1 MADAKQFRIGSDV
14 VLLKDAKAREDIA
27 TLQSELNTTNDNV
40 TDANAKITSLQNQ
53 QATTTSNVSAI
64 NSRVGAAE
72 SNISKA
78 IERIATNE
86 NDIDSLE
93 GRATTSENDIAL
105 NKVNIATL
113 QTSNAGKI
121 DKTSITDSYQS
132 TDVDKVASAK
142 AVNDLYNLMQSSGNV
157 VIDNLTTDSAT
168 SPLSARQGKVLK
180 DSLDGSNSNISA
192 LQTGVT
198 SLQGTIASQNT
209 NIDALTARLDRMVHV
224 TEVVLPVAN
233 WQALS
238 AGGYYQTVDVS
249 GALSTDVPECDVK
262 QKDLSNTARIEA
274 EQQWGLIY
282 YIQTNNG
289 SMTFQATEVPSMELT
304 VLVKGI

>member
-14 VLLKDAKAREDIA
+14 VLLKDAKAREDI
-27 TLQSELNTTNDNV
+27 TSLQNELNTTNDNV

-64 NSRVGAAE
+64 NSRVGATE

-86 NDIDSLE
+86 KDIDALE
-93 GRATTSENDIAL
+93 NRTTLTENDIAL

-113 QTSNAGKI
+113 QNSNEGKI
-121 DKTSITDSYQS
+121 DKASMIDSYES
-132 TDVDKVASAK
+132 TDVDKVPTAK
-142 AVNDLYNLMQSSGNV
+142 TVNDLYNLMQASGNV

-180 DSLDGSNSNISA
+180 DTLDASNSNISA

-198 SLQGTIASQNT
+198 SLQGNIDSQNT
-209 NIDALTARLDRMVHV
+209 NIDTLTARLDRMLHV

-233 WQALS
+233 WQALA
-238 AGGYYQTVDVS
+238 AGGYYQTVSVE

-274 EQQWGLIY
+274 EQEWGLIY
-282 YIQTNNG
+282 YIQTNDG
-289 SMTFQATEVPSMELT
+289 SMTFQATEIPSMELT